1 MNRFATIINVTALFI
16 AVLSSTPASAGPGDP
31 FNGIDVS
38 LIDKSTGSAIAYTGA
53 VGPLVV
59 TGLIDKSTGSA
70 VAFQSTGITSLTPG
84 LTEGQVGFRKEETYT
99 ATENLELDLT
109 VTDPGTGVQ
118 FSALFSFTLPSAFT
132 QELQLTSITNGGDT
146 FNYDMEITQ
155 YDTQLPSIL
164 IGNLGTPGSN
174 WTVDLTFMESAINA
188 SLGTGSLDILP
199 GGDVTSAAIQLF
211 RQLEITATN
220 NGFSPFVSMIQADAP
235 QNVDVIPEPASLV
248 FVGLGVL
255 ALIRRR
261 TH

>member
-1 MNRFATIINVTALFI
+1 MNRFATIVNVTALFI
-16 AVLSSTPASAGPGDP
+16 AVLTSSTASAGIGDP

-38 LIDKSTGSAIAYTGA
+38 LIDKSTGSAVAYAGT

-99 ATENLELDLT
+99 ATENLDIDLT
-109 VTDPGTGVQ
+109 VADPGTGVE
-118 FSALFSFTLPSAFT
+118 FNASFSFTLPSDFS

-174 WTVDLTFMESAINA
+174 WTVALTFMESAANA
-188 SLGTGSLDILP
+188 SLGTGVLDILA
-199 GGDVTSAAIQLF
+199 GGDETSAAIQLF
-211 RQLEITATN
+211 RQMEVTVTN
-220 NGFSPFVSMIQADAP
+220 NASGPFTSMIQADAP
-235 QNVDVIPEPASLV
+235 QNVDVIPEPASIAL
-248 FVGLGVL
+248 VGLGSFV
-255 ALIRRR
+255 LIRRKMP
-261 TH
+261 